1 MGRQFQIALYP
12 KGQRRTR
19 IRCTLTKKRSGPRR
33 PDRRRESRQR
43 LSRRDAAQRPQR
55 VAQRHHAAGKIP
67 DGVVGGADGAADRGE
82 PLRPRRRRPVQRSG
96 VADQLDK
103 QAQFGHRRTVLGK
116 LLILALAL
124 WALSICAFFIGWPA
138 VLALAAVFVPATL
151 LAERDPERWGWL
163 IGKKPPSNPDP

>member
-1 MGRQFQIALYP
+1 MA
-12 KGQRRTR
+12 
-19 IRCTLTKKRSGPRR
+19 KKRSGPRR
-33 PDRRRESRQR
+33 PDHRRESRQR

-55 VAQRHHAAGKIP
+55 VAQRSHAAGKIL
-67 DGVVGGADGAADRGE
+67 DGVVGGADRGE

-124 WALSICAFFIGWPA
+124 WALSICAFFIGWSA

-151 LAERDPERWGWL
+151 LAESNPERWGWL
-163 IGKKPPSNPDP
+163 IGKNPPSNPDP